1 MSRIIEM
8 ALGFFNHDRQHP
20 IRVIEKPEARKLRQE
35 AEKLWVVNLYR
46 AQNITSHVWRTVVN
60 IDQLIAP
67 DPIDLQLLNP
77 SVALELAKIEVRKGR
92 RETWQK
98 KRLNL
103 LVAGHFADTRFDI
116 FDAFPELPGYLEKTP
131 GAMENYLD
139 GINKAVGEIVRIHLD
154 ESPGRQQDYAFRTKL
169 PVHLTIIQ
177 FAKAGYTEKP

>member
-1 MSRIIEM
+1 MSRIVEM

-77 SVALELAKIEVRKGR
+77 SVALELAKIEVRKWR

-103 LVAGHFADTRFDI
+103 LVAGRFAAVQLATLSALSD
-116 FDAFPELPGYLEKTP
+116 LPKHLEKT
-131 GAMENYLD
+131 
-139 GINKAVGEIVRIHLD
+139 
-154 ESPGRQQDYAFRTKL
+154 
-169 PVHLTIIQ
+169 
-177 FAKAGYTEKP
+177 